1 LLLKEL
7 EEEVTYLYHPDHLG
21 SVSVVSDQ
29 KGLPYERVEYLPFGE
44 VWIEET
50 DPATGY
56 IPFRFT
62 SKELDE
68 ETGLYYHGAR
78 YYEPT
83 ISRWMSADPAGF
95 ALVNPMGSDG
105 KPKASYSIIEAVN
118 WYAYV
123 SNNPVIYVDPTG
135 EEITLQIHRVFI
147 SKRYHASIRI
157 IPENQEKYKNKPEFE
172 DQVDE
177 EGNHYATIGAGP
189 SFLGKL
195 VSNLNRKNDIRK
207 EKVEVIE
214 IDLGGRDEDDVIDAL
229 LAADENYGDDVEYDL
244 FSKKGDDVGPFRDGY
259 NSNSY
264 ISGLLKFLGFDPPEV
279 KGWSVPGYDKP
290 LSDEYFIRDSWMPP
304 PTEEGK

>member
-1 LLLKEL
+1 
-7 EEEVTYLYHPDHLG
+7 
-21 SVSVVSDQ
+21 
-29 KGLPYERVEYLPFGE
+29 VEYLPFGE

-95 ALVNPMGSDG
+95 ALSSPNRSG
-105 KPKASYSIIEAVN
+105 YSIIEAAN

-135 EEITLQIHRVFI
+135 MEVAVQAHAVAFGN
-147 SKRYHASIRI
+147 YHLSIRI
-157 IPENQEKYKNKPEFE
+157 TPENQEMYKGDERFKEDENGKLFLTLGAEPEK
-172 DQVDE
+172 
-177 EGNHYATIGAGP
+177 
-189 SFLGKL
+189 GKL
-195 VSNLNRKNDIRK
+195 VSDLNRGKDLFK
-207 EKVEVIE
+207 KKVETVIL
-214 IDLGGRDEDDVIDAL
+214 DLEGRDEDEVIDAL
-229 LAADENYGDDVEYDL
+229 LSADKNYGDDAEYWL
-244 FSKKGDDVGPFRDGY
+244 FPKEGDTKY

-264 ISGLLKFLGFDPPEV
+264 VSGVLRYAEVEPPDM
-279 KGWSVPGYDKP
+279 KSNTPGYDNPLPIPEENPIPIPKEKP
-290 LSDEYFIRDSWMPP
+290 ESGL
-304 PTEEGK
+304 